1 MSDLIFSQ
9 ENAVELENISKT
21 KKKLKA
27 VGMTLLKI
35 DNDSHIT
42 EKSG

>member
-27 VGMTLLKI
+27 VGMTLKI
-35 DNDSHIT
+35 DNNSHIT